1 MDGVYMTTEFVGRKM
16 ELALLNRRRA
26 RASATGDGTALV
38 IRGRRQVG
46 KSRLAQEFCNTA
58 DVPYLYYTAPTGAS
72 PVEAITAFFAEL
84 AGSSIPR
91 DRALIPTDQVSSW
104 PDAFRVLA
112 SVLPE
117 SPVVIVLDELP
128 WLAEQDEIFDGA
140 LQTAWDRLLSRRP
153 VLLLLLGSDL
163 HMMER
168 LTAYDQPF
176 FGRAD
181 NLLLGPLNPAE
192 VGGALGLAAA
202 DAIDAY
208 LLSGGLPG
216 ILRAWP
222 DGVPALE
229 FAERE
234 CADPASPLFG
244 VPEAAL
250 LAEFPAPDVTR
261 RVLEAVAG
269 GDRTH
274 ANIAAEAG

>member
-1 MDGVYMTTEFVGRKM
+1 M
-16 ELALLNRRRA
+16 
-26 RASATGDGTALV
+26 
-38 IRGRRQVG
+38 
-46 KSRLAQEFCNTA
+46 
-58 DVPYLYYTAPTGAS
+58 
-72 PVEAITAFFAEL
+72 
-84 AGSSIPR
+84 
-91 DRALIPTDQVSSW
+91 SSW

-140 LQTAWDRLLSRRP
+140 LQTAWDRLLSQRP

-168 LTAYDQPF
+168 LTAYDRPL

-192 VGGALGLAAA
+192 VGDALDLDAA
-202 DAIDAY
+202 DAIDAF

-222 DGVPALE
+222 REVPALE
-229 FAERE
+229 LAERE
-234 CADPASPLFG
+234 CADPDVPVVRSPRG
-244 VPEAAL
+244 GAAGRVPS
-250 LAEFPAPDVTR
+250 PGHRAP
-261 RVLEAVAG
+261 
-269 GDRTH
+269 GDR
-274 ANIAAEAG
+274 GGRRR